1 MYQIKEFSYLCK
13 TTIKTLRH
21 YEKVGVLLPKEIN
34 SLTGYR
40 FYEESQVETFQQI
53 KTLQEAGFTLKEIK
67 DILYSTKESQ
77 LNQQILDMISD
88 YNDRLKKGQLTRRNE
103 N

>member
-53 KTLQEAGFTLKEIK
+53 KTLQEAGFTLKEIN
-67 DILYSTKESQ
+67 I
-77 LNQQILDMISD
+77 I
-88 YNDRLKKGQLTRRNE
+88 
-103 N
+103 